1 LLIYYIWTERKKQG
15 TKERGLAGKLH
26 RHLEYI

>member
-1 LLIYYIWTERKKQG
+1 LLIYYIWVEPKKQG
-15 TKERGLAGKLH
+15 TKKRSLAGKLH